1 MLYEKQCIGTLMAS
15 RSPPA
20 YSAKRPPLDGIR
32 VLDFTRVIAGPLCTQ
47 HLADLG
53 AEVIKVENPVTGDE
67 VRGWDDQGTPGR
79 SSFFSAFNRTKKSIA
94 LNLKNETGRQL
105 AQDLARESDIVI
117 ENFRPGVMARFG
129 LDQKKLRA
137 INPRLIYVSI
147 SAYGASGSMS
157 DRPGLDPVLQAE
169 SGMMSFTGTEDG
181 PPLRHPLSIID
192 TLTAVQSLSAITSA
206 LFARERDG
214 SGDFIDLCLYATA
227 IGALNNAGLDYL
239 TSGNLPKR
247 SGNRHIQA
255 TPANLFQTKTEP
267 IYIAAAS
274 DRLFQRLCTD
284 VLEQPALSM
293 DERFSTT
300 LQRRKHRD
308 ELLSLIQNIM
318 QKETADYWL
327 KKLRPLPAGAVRT
340 IDQALAAPETGE
352 REMIWEVTD
361 EEMTFRLLGSP
372 FKFQNNTLASPKA
385 PPHLGQDT
393 QSVLKEILGLSQE
406 KLNKLEDEDAVYF
419 P

>member
-1 MLYEKQCIGTLMAS
+1 MATQ
-15 RSPPA
+15 SPA
-20 YSAKRPPLDGIR
+20 TYSTKRPPLDGIR

-94 LNLKNETGRQL
+94 LDLKKEAGQRI
-105 AQDLARESDIVI
+105 AQDLAKESDVLI
-117 ENFRPGVMARFG
+117 ENFRPGVMARLG
-129 LDQKKLRA
+129 LDQQHLRA

-192 TLTAVQSLSAITSA
+192 TLTAVQSLGAITSA

-214 SGDFIDLCLYATA
+214 SGDFIDLCLYDTA

-239 TSGNLPKR
+239 TSGKLPKR

-255 TPANLFQTKTEP
+255 TPVNLFQTKTEP

-274 DRLFQRLCTD
+274 DRLFQRLCED
-284 VLEQPALSM
+284 VLERPDLCT
-293 DERFSTT
+293 DKRFNTT
-300 LQRRKHRD
+300 LQRRKNR
-308 ELLSLIQNIM
+308 EEILALIQDLLKN
-318 QKETADYWL
+318 ETADFWL

-340 IDQALAAPETGE
+340 IDQALAAPETSE
-352 REMIWEVTD
+352 RDMLWEVKD
-361 EEMTFRLLGSP
+361 EETTFRLLGSP
-372 FKFQNNTLASPKA
+372 FKFQNNTLAKPEV

-393 QSVLKEILGLSQE
+393 ESVLVEILGLNQDTLDNLREKDIAYFSQ
-406 KLNKLEDEDAVYF
+406 N
-419 P
+419 